1 MENNNANQGT
11 LVPVLYNFCRDH
23 ATYLLSQAFGFVNM
37 MQLFRYLTFW
47 VNSFTL
53 KDYFHT
59 VLIEKVFYLKTI
71 FISIWMF
78 IFSYTYT
85 QILQYIPLDDMLAP
99 INYQIL
105 PYQTALDNDSI
116 DYRLLDD
123 VSVDNVFFK
132 NVINGR
138 MNFEEI
144 GKDALILR
152 ENWDIEKQER
162 DNIRVKDGMDAPDH
176 ASFPFQC
183 KVCNQLVAMKHFCES
198 HQRCNQG
205 RYCFCSCEKK
215 SEKKKKEEI
224 ETDQVFL
231 VGINKLHMCILHL
244 LNCYNI
250 LIGLCGKGVQAEF
263 IFPVSL
269 FPLFLCTI

>member
-1 MENNNANQGT
+1 
-11 LVPVLYNFCRDH
+11 
-23 ATYLLSQAFGFVNM
+23 
-37 MQLFRYLTFW
+37 
-47 VNSFTL
+47 
-53 KDYFHT
+53 
-59 VLIEKVFYLKTI
+59 
-71 FISIWMF
+71 
-78 IFSYTYT
+78 
-85 QILQYIPLDDMLAP
+85 MLAP
-99 INYQIL
+99 INYQIH
-105 PYQTALDNDSI
+105 PCQTALDNDSI
-116 DYRLLDD
+116 DYLSCDD
-123 VSVDNVFFK
+123 VSVNNVFSK

-152 ENWDIEKQER
+152 ENWNIEKNER
-162 DNIRVKDGMDAPDH
+162 DNTRVKNGMDAPDH
-176 ASFPFQC
+176 ASVPFQC
-183 KVCNQLVAMKHFCES
+183 KVCNQLVAMKHFCEL

-215 SEKKKKEEI
+215 TKKEK
-224 ETDQVFL
+224 ETDQLFL
-231 VGINKLHMCILHL
+231 VGINQLHMCILHL